1 MLVLLNSASELVE
14 EIGSNA
20 ERVLGE
26 IKEIGCN
33 FKSGTQK
40 SQGNC

>member
-1 MLVLLNSASELVE
+1 MLVLLNSAPELVDE
-14 EIGSNA
+14 NGSNA
-20 ERVLGE
+20 EKMLRE